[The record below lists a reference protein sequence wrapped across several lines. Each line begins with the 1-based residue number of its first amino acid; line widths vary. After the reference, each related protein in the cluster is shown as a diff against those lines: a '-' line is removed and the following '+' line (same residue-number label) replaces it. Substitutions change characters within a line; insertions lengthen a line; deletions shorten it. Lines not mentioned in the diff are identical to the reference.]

1 MRIASDLTSPIL
13 HNDNDAMKDSQN
25 IYQNPLA
32 ERYASEEMLE
42 GFSDNRRY
50 RTWRRLWIALA
61 EAQAELGLNITS
73 KQIEEMRR
81 NTDSID
87 YDRIREVESELRHDV
102 MAHIT
107 VFGEQCPGAKPI
119 IHLGA
124 TSCYVTDNTDL
135 ILMRR
140 GLEILKEKL
149 VGLLAAF
156 RDFALQHRSLPA
168 LSYTHLQP
176 AQLTT
181 VGKRAAMW
189 AQDFLIDLSEL
200 QDRLEKLRFRGV
212 KGTTGTQESFLS
224 LFGGDAKK
232 VEELDRRV
240 AEKMGFRGVFQITG
254 QTYTRKVDDLLLHVL
269 SGVAQSVHKFSNDIR
284 LLQGF
289 GELEEPFATKQ
300 VGSSAMPYKRNPMR
314 LERASSLAKFIL
326 CEAQNPGWIH
336 STQWFERTLDDSA
349 NRRISIPQVFL
360 ATDSVLILSGSV
372 VRGLNVYPEVIRR
385 RIDGEFPFMAS
396 ERLLMLAVREGG
408 DRQALHECIRKH
420 AMGVVAARRAS
431 GARNDLLE
439 RLGEDPLFASVRSRI
454 DEVADPAQHVGRA
467 PQQVE
472 IFFKE
477 EVEPALKASG
487 VEAQGK
493 IWDVSV

>member
-1 MRIASDLTSPIL
+1 MTSPIKRT
-13 HNDNDAMKDSQN
+13 DNDVMTDSRDV
-25 IYQNPLA
+25 YQNPLA
-32 ERYASEEMLE
+32 ERYASGEMLE
-42 GFSDNRRY
+42 DFSANRRY
-50 RTWRRLWIALA
+50 RTWRHLWIALA

-81 NTDSID
+81 NTDTID
-87 YDRIREVESELRHDV
+87 YDRVREVEQQLRHDV

-107 VFGEQCPGAKPI
+107 VFGEQCPSAKPI

-135 ILMRR
+135 ILMKRA
-140 GLEILKEKL
+140 LEILREKL
-149 VGLLAAF
+149 VGLLSAF
-156 RDFALQHRSLPA
+156 RDFALQHRSLPTLA
-168 LSYTHLQP
+168 YTHLQP

-181 VGKRAAMW
+181 VGKRAAIW

-200 QDRLEKLRFRGV
+200 QNRLEKLRFRGV

-240 AEKMGFRGVFQITG
+240 AEKMGFRGVFRITG

-269 SGVAQSVHKFSNDIR
+269 AGIAQSAHKFSNDVR

-289 GELEEPFATKQ
+289 GELEEPFAAQQ

-326 CEAQNPGWIH
+326 CETLNPGWIH
-336 STQWFERTLDDSA
+336 STQWLERTLDDSA

-360 ATDSVLILSGSV
+360 ATDAVLILAGSV
-372 VRGLNVYPEVIRR
+372 VRGLTVYPEVIRR

-420 AMGVVAARRAS
+420 AMLVVSARRAS
-431 GARNDLLE
+431 GGRNDLLD
-439 RLGEDPLFASVRSRI
+439 RLRADPLFARVRSRI
-454 DEVADPAQHVGRA
+454 GEVADPARHVGRA
-467 PQQVE
+467 AQQVE
-472 IFFKE
+472 TFFKE
-477 EVEPALKASG
+477 EVEPAVKASG
-487 VEAQGK
+487 VEAHGK
-493 IWDVSV
+493 SWDVSV